1 MKLTSMDI
9 SNKEFRKAMRGY
21 DAEEVNDFLE
31 RVSEDY
37 EILYKENSSLK
48 EKVQA
53 LSEKIEH
60 YGKMETTIQ
69 NTLLLAQNAADQ
81 ARVVAQKEADLIV
94 CNANDSAKKV
104 IDKSNMGVMQIN
116 EDFDRAKGEFMK
128 FRAQYKN
135 FMNTQID
142 MFTSLEKEFNEKY
155 NIGAPLIEEIPVI
168 KEQKEQLEEKTT
180 SMEKQEDLLPKEA
193 EQNDNDDDDFG
204 SFTDDID
211 NFGGDF
217 NNLKDSFDFKNQKE
231 DDFSDDTFQ
240 DIKNFFAK

>member
-9 SNKEFRKAMRGY
+9 SNKEFRKSMRGY
-21 DAEEVNDFLE
+21 DTEEVNDFLE

-37 EILYKENSSLK
+37 ETLYKENSSLK
-48 EKVQA
+48 EKIQV
-53 LSEKIEH
+53 LTDKIDH
-60 YGKMETTIQ
+60 YGKMEVTIQ

-81 ARVVAQKEADLIV
+81 ARTVAQKEADLIIK
-94 CNANDSAKKV
+94 NANDSAKKV
-104 IDKSNMGVMQIN
+104 IDKSNLGVMQLN

-135 FMNTQID
+135 FMNTQMD

-155 NIGAPLIEEIPVI
+155 NIGAPLLEKVPSVSEDTEDKIPTDNKNEEIA
-168 KEQKEQLEEKTT
+168 
-180 SMEKQEDLLPKEA
+180 PK
-193 EQNDNDDDDFG
+193 NLDNGFDDDFG
-204 SFTDDID
+204 SFTEDID
-211 NFGGDF
+211 NFGDEF
-217 NNLKDSFDFKNQKE
+217 KNLKDSFDFKSEKD

>member
-21 DAEEVNDFLE
+21 DTEEVNDFLE

-37 EILYKENSSLK
+37 ETLYKENSSLK

-53 LSEKIEH
+53 LTEKIEH
-60 YGKMETTIQ
+60 YGKMEITIQ

-81 ARVVAQKEADLIV
+81 ARTVAQKEADLIV
-94 CNANDSAKKV
+94 KNANDSAKKV

-135 FMNTQID
+135 FMNTQMD

-155 NIGAPLIEEIPVI
+155 NIGAPLIEALPTI
-168 KEQKEQLEEKTT
+168 KEDKNAPIEK
-180 SMEKQEDLLPKEA
+180 KEDLSPKNVE
-193 EQNDNDDDDFG
+193 DSFDDDFG
-204 SFTDDID
+204 SFTEDID
-211 NFGGDF
+211 NFGDDF
-217 NNLKDSFDFKNQKE
+217 KNLKDSFNFKSEKE